1 MNTILFPGEG
11 RGPGG
16 EAVNHQ
22 NTEKRSA
29 LLDPGLRRG
38 TDQA

>member
-1 MNTILFPGEG
+1 MSTYLFPGEG

-16 EAVNHQ
+16 EAVKLNG
-22 NTEKRSA
+22 KRMRYA

-38 TDQA
+38 TAQ

>member
-1 MNTILFPGEG
+1 MRNSVFPGEG

-16 EAVNHQ
+16 EAVKLQ
-22 NTEKRSA
+22 GTEQRCA

-38 TDQA
+38 TAQA